1 MRRRGA
7 ASVVFSMR
15 CFLKGFYMG
24 MNISLLRGLYWT
36 VQLLLVAAFG
46 AAEGEASDA
55 CPELL
60 LLRMPSF

>member
-1 MRRRGA
+1 
-7 ASVVFSMR
+7 
-15 CFLKGFYMG
+15 MG